1 MSRVPGALLPPLA
14 ARLGPRRVC
23 PAEPAGPPAA
33 GPDPLSSLAW
43 SWQTA
48 QPSAAP
54 GLRLP
59 PPPDAGAYDSEDEDE
74 DTLGPVAEAEQSVL
88 ALHRCLALLEDPNA
102 QALGAR
108 VRPPSG
114 DAAPA
119 AFYCPARAHVAR
131 LDALLRQ
138 RRLLRL
144 ARTLTRRLQAA
155 AAFVRRL
162 GHLLEQQAR
171 RERPGEPGDGQPL
184 RSLCEELWTLAGHRR
199 QLRDDPRL
207 RALGPEVL
215 AGMRQALGL
224 LGRQATLLLER
235 YAEGLLRSLARAG
248 PPACPALLTDLCQGL
263 ELYNRALSDQA
274 AEPALGSSQLDPTA
288 PLGPQVAPGGQA
300 QVFSSSRVLGVLA
313 AERGCLAAQRL
324 HRLLLQRVQAGG
336 GGPSS
341 WEEATAPRPP
351 DAQIPEDAV
360 AEELQ
365 ALCRVDARLL
375 DLVLAASPTALWH
388 HGPAWPRQEA
398 PETTWSSLSQL
409 SGCRPDA
416 EALHA
421 QYRLLVWE
429 AAAAALGRLLELP
442 ELLGS
447 LAPRGGRA
455 MLALAQELSQ
465 VLNRAQVPQECVEE
479 LQRLCLH
486 LLCQGVF
493 FSWDRGFCQALG
505 SSLTDKCSPGPGQA
519 GATARSKTAGL
530 LQHLYPPLAFALRH
544 LQPPRSGCATS
555 GLQLELLSLCVA
567 TGQLARAWV
576 TAKAQQHLASWAV
589 GPFLL
594 VTHGDLQ
601 LLRAETER
609 LSTLAGCSSLGG
621 GCQGLISHLEWQLR
635 QQLRATATGIQA
647 LAEEAPWMLGA
658 ACHRLS
664 AELLTQTMPL
674 GRHWRPA
681 LRAEPPSTPSEY
693 AVAAT
698 QAVLAP
704 ALQGIQ
710 LLPHD
715 TQVPTLTL
723 VLTAFVEAWMEH
735 ILAHRIKFRWMAPS
749 PASCSSPG
757 PGPALARP
765 GRPCASAAP
774 AVAGARRPPAPA
786 ASTAWRA
793 WKWGPPL
800 PWRCQAPTCSTM
812 RRAVPHPSPTSPA
825 PSSSGSPCGCTEP
838 GAGGCPAC
846 PAWAAAPS
854 SDPQPSALAPKY
866 SGQHSAACGA
876 WSCSGG
882 HCGSGARGLW
892 IRSRG
897 ALEGADPASR
907 TGCAG
912 GIALSQ
918 VAASP
923 AARCRPRPLGVTGH
937 LPPVSQVKSAGSSQG
952 CGAAGSGRDPAWRG
966 LVLCGPAVPSSP
978 GLHAHAPASAPSL
991 ESPGQEPAL
1000 SLVLCSQGA
1009 QGCVAPTPLQEGP
1022 RWGPHPAP
1030 ASCRECPPLPP
1041 CSSEGWGQL
1050 GGARPAPGRLHR
1062 QGCSS
1067 GPPCCSHR
1075 DGPCPAVREG
1085 REHPWPW
1092 SRSLGRA

>member
-1 MSRVPGALLPPLA
+1 MPGLGGHKGLGAGVTRGRGQGLLG
-14 ARLGPRRVC
+14 RPRSAGGSL
-23 PAEPAGPPAA
+23 PGPPSQAPCLA
-33 GPDPLSSLAW
+33 GPDPLSSLAR

-48 QPSAAP
+48 QPGAAP

-59 PPPDAGAYDSEDEDE
+59 PPPDAGAYDSEDE

-263 ELYNRALSDQA
+263 ELYNRALSEQA

-288 PLGPQVAPGGQA
+288 PLGPQVVPGGQA

-313 AERGCLAAQRL
+313 AERGRLAAQRL

-465 VLNRAQVPQECVEE
+465 VLNRGRCGDGGWGG
-479 LQRLCLH
+479 
-486 LLCQGVF
+486 QGVGPF
-493 FSWDRGFCQALG
+493 YPRAGAQLAHGAEPWPRANRSCPSRVAGASALG
-505 SSLTDKCSPGPGQA
+505 SLSGSKGGKSLQA
-519 GATARSKTAGL
+519 GGKSRGQGSPQPLGGQRL
-530 LQHLYPPLAFALRH
+530 PPPLCPWWPLSSTW
-544 LQPPRSGCATS
+544 QGCRS
-555 GLQLELLSLCVA
+555 
-567 TGQLARAWV
+567 
-576 TAKAQQHLASWAV
+576 
-589 GPFLL
+589 
-594 VTHGDLQ
+594 
-601 LLRAETER
+601 
-609 LSTLAGCSSLGG
+609 
-621 GCQGLISHLEWQLR
+621 
-635 QQLRATATGIQA
+635 
-647 LAEEAPWMLGA
+647 
-658 ACHRLS
+658 
-664 AELLTQTMPL
+664 QT
-674 GRHWRPA
+674 
-681 LRAEPPSTPSEY
+681 
-693 AVAAT
+693 
-698 QAVLAP
+698 
-704 ALQGIQ
+704 
-710 LLPHD
+710 
-715 TQVPTLTL
+715 TLT
-723 VLTAFVEAWMEH
+723 
-735 ILAHRIKFRWMAPS
+735 
-749 PASCSSPG
+749 
-757 PGPALARP
+757 
-765 GRPCASAAP
+765 
-774 AVAGARRPPAPA
+774 
-786 ASTAWRA
+786 
-793 WKWGPPL
+793 
-800 PWRCQAPTCSTM
+800 
-812 RRAVPHPSPTSPA
+812 
-825 PSSSGSPCGCTEP
+825 
-838 GAGGCPAC
+838 
-846 PAWAAAPS
+846 
-854 SDPQPSALAPKY
+854 
-866 SGQHSAACGA
+866 
-876 WSCSGG
+876 
-882 HCGSGARGLW
+882 
-892 IRSRG
+892 
-897 ALEGADPASR
+897 
-907 TGCAG
+907 
-912 GIALSQ
+912 
-918 VAASP
+918 
-923 AARCRPRPLGVTGH
+923 
-937 LPPVSQVKSAGSSQG
+937 
-952 CGAAGSGRDPAWRG
+952 
-966 LVLCGPAVPSSP
+966 
-978 GLHAHAPASAPSL
+978 
-991 ESPGQEPAL
+991 
-1000 SLVLCSQGA
+1000 
-1009 QGCVAPTPLQEGP
+1009 PTPLQHKFP
-1022 RWGPHPAP
+1022 RSAWRSCSASACTCSARASSSVGTEVVWG
-1030 ASCRECPPLPP
+1030 
-1041 CSSEGWGQL
+1041 GGQRDWAL
-1050 GGARPAPGRLHR
+1050 AAGTRLTGGAG
-1062 QGCSS
+1062 GE
-1067 GPPCCSHR
+1067 R
-1075 DGPCPAVREG
+1075 DGTG
-1085 REHPWPW
+1085 SGW
-1092 SRSLGRA
+1092 